1 MSKEELTYEE
11 LQEKVGSLDKKFDK
25 FIKIAQETK
34 DENEDKNHEAKN
46 NNDDKNHDAQNND
59 KKDEDEKMS
68 NLIANIRTAQDM
80 KDDDEDKNEAM
91 KKAIEELEDYDKL
104 TSKRHAKKGQN
115 DKDDDEDA
123 DEDKK
128 EMESK
133 IASLENKTK
142 EPIVKEILK
151 VTSIVNPKG
160 LKQITRELKTASL
173 KDVEELYKHY
183 KPFSASLGI
192 TESRTSAQLS
202 RSIPFQLNAALENE
216 VEDDDVL
223 SASTRKEY
231 AKIDTEKLYDRV
243 TEMYS

>member
-11 LQEKVGSLDKKFDK
+11 LQQKVGSLSTKFDK

-34 DENEDKNHEAKN
+34 DENEDKNHEAKH
-46 NNDDKNHDAQNND
+46 NNDNDKNRDAQNND
-59 KKDEDEKMS
+59 KEDKDEKMS

-80 KDDDEDKNEAM
+80 KDDDEDKKEAM

-104 TSKRHAKKGQN
+104 TSKKGQN
-115 DKDDDEDA
+115 DKDKDEDA

-142 EPIVKEILK
+142 EPLVKEILK
-151 VTSIVNPKG
+151 VASIVNPKG
-160 LKQITRELKTASL
+160 IKQITRELKTASL
-173 KDVEELYKHY
+173 QDVEELYKHY

-192 TESRTSAQLS
+192 TEGHTATQSP

-216 VEDDDVL
+216 IDDDDVL

-231 AKIDTEKLYDRV
+231 AKIDTEKLYERV
-243 TEMYS
+243 TEMYT